1 MTGKIEVQGWES
13 AQGIAKEL
21 VKNGYEVLISSDGHV
36 FDRELTYRDG
46 ELTYRLEFA
55 HPEWE
60 GINFEPMSEEIEGRR
75 WEEIKE
81 ELKKENIMEGLEH
94 LDHELPKVKKKK

>member
-1 MTGKIEVQGWES
+1 MTGQIEVKGWES

-21 VKNGYEVLISSDGHV
+21 VKNGYEVLISSDRHV
-36 FDRELTYRDG
+36 IDG
-46 ELTYRLEFA
+46 ELTYRLEFV

>member
-1 MTGKIEVQGWES
+1 MTGQIEVNGWES
-13 AQGIAKEL
+13 AQGIVKEL

-36 FDRELTYRDG
+36 FDRELTYR
-46 ELTYRLEFA
+46 LEFA

-60 GINFEPMSEEIEGRR
+60 GINFEPVSEEIEGRR

>member
-1 MTGKIEVQGWES
+1 MTGQIEVKGWES

-21 VKNGYEVLISSDGHV
+21 TKNGYEVLISTDGH
-36 FDRELTYRDG
+36 DING